1 MSKRKPDVSL
11 AATEKEREAVVRR
24 IRKVQRLL
32 RQYDV
37 EANMFDPGVRGYVI
51 GDGRARVDLDGDTWA
66 WLEPLLKELVKWREY
81 GKTWGVCM
89 SKAERKKY
97 ETVRKRS

>member
-51 GDGRARVDLDGDTWA
+51 GDGRARIDLDGDTWA
-66 WLEPLLKELVKWREY
+66 WLEPLLKELVKWRKY
-81 GKTWGVCM
+81 GKNFIKDMKV
-89 SKAERKKY
+89 KRRKH
-97 ETVRKRS
+97 ETVRKGS